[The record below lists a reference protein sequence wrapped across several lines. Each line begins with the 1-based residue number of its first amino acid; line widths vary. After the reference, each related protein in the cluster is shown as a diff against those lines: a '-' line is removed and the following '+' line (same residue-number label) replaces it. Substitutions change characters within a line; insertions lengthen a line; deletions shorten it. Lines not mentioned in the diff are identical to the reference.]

1 MAGGECLRIEK
12 SYKQRNAMKGIL
24 LAGGSGSRL
33 YPLTKTTS
41 KQLLPVY
48 DKPMIYY
55 PLSTL
60 MRYGIRD
67 ILVISTPQDTPN
79 IRRLFGD
86 GGDLGLSLSYA
97 VQERPDGIAQAFLIG
112 EDFIGTDDVCLILG
126 DNIFYMEDQALPF
139 TADRRLEKAMILG
152 YPVLDPERFGVI
164 EFDAGQN
171 VLSIE
176 EKPKAPKSN
185 IASVGLYFYPGDIV
199 AKAKTLRPSARGEL
213 EITDLNNIYVREGRL
228 KAALLHRGAVWFDAG
243 TVDSLLEA
251 AHFVQIMEKRQGV
264 QIGCIEEIALRNAF
278 ISRAQLS
285 ALAEKMGGSPY
296 RQYLLRICGS

>member
-1 MAGGECLRIEK
+1 
-12 SYKQRNAMKGIL
+12 MKGIL

-60 MRYGIRD
+60 MRYGMRD

-79 IRRLFGD
+79 IQRLLGD
-86 GGDLGLSLSYA
+86 GGDLGLSLTYA
-97 VQERPDGIAQAFLIG
+97 VQERPEGIAQAFLIG
-112 EDFIGTDDVCLILG
+112 ADFVGTDDVCLILG
-126 DNIFYMEDQALPF
+126 DNIFYMDEQVLPF
-139 TADRRLEKAMILG
+139 TPERRLEKAMILG
-152 YPVLDPERFGVI
+152 YAVLDPERFGVI
-164 EFDAGQN
+164 EFDEAKN

-199 AKAKTLRPSARGEL
+199 AKAKSLRPSARGDL
-213 EITDLNNIYVREGRL
+213 EITDLNNLYVREGRL
-228 KAALLHRGAVWFDAG
+228 KAALLRHGSVWFDAG

-264 QIGCIEEIALRNAF
+264 QIGCIEEIALRNGF
-278 ISRAQLS
+278 ISWEQTA

-296 RQYLLRICGS
+296 RQYVARVCGGR